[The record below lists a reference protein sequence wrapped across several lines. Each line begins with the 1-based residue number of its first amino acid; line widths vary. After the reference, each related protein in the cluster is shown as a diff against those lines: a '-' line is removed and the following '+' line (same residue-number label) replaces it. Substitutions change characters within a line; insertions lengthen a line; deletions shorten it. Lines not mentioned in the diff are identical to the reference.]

1 MSTKGT
7 YTVALLVKTL
17 NRNQI
22 YTHRNQGNGYL
33 WWGMTGR
40 WHRGSVCVFNAQFL
54 DFREGVLSLWKFIQ
68 LFSYSIWV
76 YLYIY
81 ICIYSCCKISEK
93 SSWIQVKLKSTVLSK
108 AEAIIPPASNTR
120 STWRHWRVQFL
131 GTEWDQKHSRSSK
144 VSKLDSLTKVCNT
157 RGAWVSSLLMRG
169 EAQAS

>member
-1 MSTKGT
+1 MATFGGGWLADDTGGVSVFSMLSFLILEKVCSV
-7 YTVALLVKTL
+7 YENSSSCSVTV
-17 NRNQI
+17 
-22 YTHRNQGNGYL
+22 Y
-33 WWGMTGR
+33 
-40 WHRGSVCVFNAQFL
+40 
-54 DFREGVLSLWKFIQ
+54 EFI
-68 LFSYSIWV
+68 
-76 YLYIY
+76 YIY